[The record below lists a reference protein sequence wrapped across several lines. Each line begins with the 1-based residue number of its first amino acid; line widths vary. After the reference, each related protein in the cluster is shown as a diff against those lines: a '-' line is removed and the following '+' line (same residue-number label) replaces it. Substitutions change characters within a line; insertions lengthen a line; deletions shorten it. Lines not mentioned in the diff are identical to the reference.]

1 MGKNILIN
9 MKTTLIAITAALAVV
24 AGVMYFT
31 APVKTTLG
39 VPTPVYDSWVHWK
52 QANGKAYGTN
62 SEEEYRLQVYAAN
75 FAEVMRLS
83 NTQSSAT
90 FELNKFSDLPSDE
103 FASIYT
109 GYNKQSTLQ
118 QNRIVQL
125 DESNLKSEVN
135 WVTAGAVAAV
145 KDQGHCGSCWAFSAV
160 AAIESANFIQKK
172 QSSVQTLSEQQLV
185 DCAGGSY
192 HNNGCHG
199 GLMDYAFRYV
209 ETHSLQSEDSY
220 PYRAADGSCKSGTG
234 SGTVTG
240 YSDVRSGS
248 ASQLRAALNSQPVSV
263 AIQADQSVFQFYKG
277 GVMSDPACGTQLDH
291 AVLAAGYG
299 NEGGE
304 DYFLVRNSW
313 GASWGLSGY
322 IKIGANNTCG
332 ILQSPSYPTA

>member
-1 MGKNILIN
+1 

-90 FELNKFSDLPSDE
+90 FELNKFSDLPSEE
-103 FASIYT
+103 FATIYT
-109 GYNKQSTLQ
+109 GLIQKSGLRQNKTV
-118 QNRIVQL
+118 RL
-125 DESNLKSEVN
+125 DESNLKTEVN
-135 WVTAGAVAAV
+135 WVTKGAVAAV
-145 KDQGHCGSCWAFSAV
+145 KDQGQCGSCWAFSAV
-160 AAIESANFIQKK
+160 SSIETANYLQKNM
-172 QSSVQTLSEQQLV
+172 SSVPTYSEQQLV
-185 DCAGGSY
+185 DCAGGKY
-192 HNNGCHG
+192 HNLGCNG
-199 GLMDYAFRYV
+199 GLFDYAFTYV
-209 ETHSLQSEDSY
+209 MDHSLQSEDSY
-220 PYRAADGSCKSGTG
+220 PYRAADGHCKSGTG
-234 SGTVTG
+234 SGTVTDFT
-240 YSDVRSGS
+240 DVEHMS
-248 ASQLRAALNSQPVSV
+248 ASQLRAALNTQTVSV

>member
-1 MGKNILIN
+1 

-31 APVKTTLG
+31 APTKTTLG

-62 SEEEYRLQVYAAN
+62 SEEEYRLHVYAKN

-90 FELNKFSDLPSDE
+90 FELNKFSDLPSEE

-109 GYNKQSTLQ
+109 GLIQKSGLRQNKTV
-118 QNRIVQL
+118 RL
-125 DESNLKSEVN
+125 DESNLKTEVN
-135 WVTAGAVAAV
+135 WVTKGAVAAV
-145 KDQGHCGSCWAFSAV
+145 KDQGQCGSCWAFSAV
-160 AAIESANFIQKK
+160 SSIETANYLQKNM
-172 QSSVQTLSEQQLV
+172 SSVPTYSEQQLV
-185 DCAGGSY
+185 DCAGGKY
-192 HNNGCHG
+192 HNLGCNG
-199 GLMDYAFRYV
+199 GLFDYAFTYV
-209 ETHSLQSEDSY
+209 MDHSLQSEDSY
-220 PYRAADGSCKSGTG
+220 PYRAA
-234 SGTVTG
+234 
-240 YSDVRSGS
+240 
-248 ASQLRAALNSQPVSV
+248 LNTQTVSV

>member
-31 APVKTTLG
+31 APTKTTLG
-39 VPTPVYDSWVHWK
+39 VPTPIYDSWVHWK
-52 QANGKAYGTN
+52 QTNGKAYGTN
-62 SEEEYRLQVYAAN
+62 SEEEYRLHVYAAN

-125 DESNLKSEVN
+125 DESNLKSSVN